1 LADLSEVQLVRD
13 ELLADDRHLLVNL
26 QGIAHTKLAR
36 LILRNTADVY
46 TTNGSGHPAL
56 ETSKV
61 ALHPGLATLAFV
73 LEVAT
78 LVSSIGPKM
87 RGRYGD

>member
-1 LADLSEVQLVRD
+1 
-13 ELLADDRHLLVNL
+13 
-26 QGIAHTKLAR
+26 

-61 ALHPGLATLAFV
+61 ALHPGLYR
-73 LEVAT
+73 E
-78 LVSSIGPKM
+78 
-87 RGRYGD
+87 R

>member
-1 LADLSEVQLVRD
+1 LADLSEVQVVRD
-13 ELLADDRHLLVNL
+13 ELLADDRHLPVKL

-36 LILRNTADVY
+36 LILRNAADVY

-61 ALHPGLATLAFV
+61 AGGDGRCILSQPNTFV
-73 LEVAT
+73 FE
-78 LVSSIGPKM
+78 P
-87 RGRYGD
+87 R